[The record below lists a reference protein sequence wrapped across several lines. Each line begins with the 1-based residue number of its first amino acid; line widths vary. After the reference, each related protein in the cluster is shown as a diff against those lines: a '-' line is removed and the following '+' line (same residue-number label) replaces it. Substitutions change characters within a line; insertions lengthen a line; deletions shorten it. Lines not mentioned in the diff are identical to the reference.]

1 MEEALSDIVRH
12 HDKFLS
18 GVRSEGLR
26 QVEDGGLVCDGLND
40 IASHLRQ
47 VKAFLLELKTKLENI
62 LALVNI
68 FDACIAL
75 SCNWA
80 EHGDSFSVAFRFPMI
95 EEW

>member
-12 HDKFLS
+12 HEKFLS

-26 QVEDGGLVCDGLND
+26 PVADDGLVCNGLND
-40 IASHLRQ
+40 IASHIRQ

-68 FDACIAL
+68 SVLYSAL
-75 SCNWA
+75 LWNWA
-80 EHGDSFSVAFRFPMI
+80 EHDDSFSVASRLPMI